1 MCDASKQARDRPVYA
16 QLYCRLVQDRLEERD
31 TARVPCVPR
40 VHRDTVC
47 WEFLLEDYACERK
60 ACLTAVSRPLP
71 LPTPYLLP
79 YRDALVQLYDAVRM
93 LWYLIN
99 CAVLMMCCSFW
110 CSFL

>member
-1 MCDASKQARDRPVYA
+1 MIYRVPAYYTSSTVLEEYVYTGTQVPTTQV
-16 QLYCRLVQDRLEERD
+16 QLYQYMYDLPVPMTDVQLY
-31 TARVPCVPR
+31 P
-40 VHRDTVC
+40 
-47 WEFLLEDYACERK
+47 L
-60 ACLTAVSRPLP
+60 SRPLP